1 MGEAA
6 GMQETQSIQH
16 LQIWR
21 LEDQISHA
29 REMVEM
35 LGKEVEKCL
44 EGSVTKQTNESSPF
58 KYAISW
64 SFPLKTKLSGL
75 SQRCKRV
82 LQPDTTPT
90 PPACAHRLRAM
101 GNICN

>member
-44 EGSVTKQTNESSPF
+44 EGSVTKQTNESKSVQVCHF
-58 KYAISW
+58 ME
-64 SFPLKTKLSGL
+64 FPTENKA
-75 SQRCKRV
+75 QRAKPKM
-82 LQPDTTPT
+82 QKGA
-90 PPACAHRLRAM
+90 PA
-101 GNICN
+101 